1 MVRLCLFVR
10 LSISVPLQLWLSLR
24 FLRWRIRWCIWRRLS
39 PQGLSS
45 KVLSPGG
52 LSSRV
57 LARGRLSW
65 WWLSRRWLSRRELSR
80 RGWTPLRWA
89 SVTDTPTRH
98 GATGQYAGP
107 SEAEQMARNTAMA
120 GWGLVRPHSDV
131 VAIPDVHSAPGRR
144 KRHDGLISRAG
155 ATRDFSETPSQ
166 QLARDMTAVTLFPNI
181 ELGLLPCRHWAPR

>member
-39 PQGLSS
+39 PRGLSS

-98 GATGQYAGP
+98 GATGQYARP

-120 GWGLVRPHSDV
+120 GWGLAWCMDAPLGLSITYS
-131 VAIPDVHSAPGRR
+131 VASARVAP
-144 KRHDGLISRAG
+144 KI
-155 ATRDFSETPSQ
+155 RDF
-166 QLARDMTAVTLFPNI
+166 LTLRSAGTMNANF
-181 ELGLLPCRHWAPR
+181 CRMLTF